1 MSFINY
7 AGCQL
12 NQVKKEITQLV
23 KTLVKEKKTEESGLP
38 EKKIGKTT
46 HDGNTLQTDLHKII
60 YPV

>member
-23 KTLVKEKKTEESGLP
+23 ENLGKEKKTETRGLP
-38 EKKIGKTT
+38 EKKIGSNTT
-46 HDGNTLQTDLHKII
+46 HEGNTLQTDLH
-60 YPV
+60 

>member
-1 MSFINY
+1 M
-7 AGCQL
+7 
-12 NQVKKEITQLV
+12 KKEITQLV
-23 KTLVKEKKTEESGLP
+23 KKLVKEKKTEESGLP